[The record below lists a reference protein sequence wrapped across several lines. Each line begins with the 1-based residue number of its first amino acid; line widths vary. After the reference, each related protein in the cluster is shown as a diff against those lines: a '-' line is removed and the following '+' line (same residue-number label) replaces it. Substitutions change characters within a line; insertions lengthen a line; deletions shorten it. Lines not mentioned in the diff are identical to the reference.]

1 MVYITVHQKTVFYFF
16 RHHRGMLLFCT
27 ALLAVLGTPGS
38 PIRPDYRYANPK
50 AVDKWHGKREIKNS
64 NVYGWHLRMV
74 NFFPLTFLWIAL
86 MHAVC
91 MGQWTDVDMKFGLR
105 IHWWEYPYTYVHMLC
120 QRTLV
125 ITLYIIFVDY
135 AKFGNVCT
143 ISRGEYAIG
152 PEGPESWPLN
162 RNAHNQTYLKW

>member
-1 MVYITVHQKTVFYFF
+1 
-16 RHHRGMLLFCT
+16 MLLFCT

-64 NVYGWHLRMV
+64 NVYVVTFNECSVKMV

-105 IHWWEYPYTYVHMLC
+105 IHW
-120 QRTLV
+120 
-125 ITLYIIFVDY
+125 
-135 AKFGNVCT
+135 
-143 ISRGEYAIG
+143 
-152 PEGPESWPLN
+152 
-162 RNAHNQTYLKW
+162 

>member
-1 MVYITVHQKTVFYFF
+1 
-16 RHHRGMLLFCT
+16 MLLFCT

-64 NVYGWHLRMV
+64 NVYGDIYEWCKNGEFLSTDVLVDCADACCMHGTMDGCRHEVWPSDSLVRISLHLRTHVMPTH
-74 NFFPLTFLWIAL
+74 FSYHFI
-86 MHAVC
+86 
-91 MGQWTDVDMKFGLR
+91 
-105 IHWWEYPYTYVHMLC
+105 Y
-120 QRTLV
+120 
-125 ITLYIIFVDY
+125 YIRCDEHY